1 MLPSTNKGD
10 ESTMYDTVFMHQ
22 MLHQLRNPLTFLY
35 SSLQILEK
43 DMPEVKDYRYWA
55 EANDDM
61 HYLLDILNQITY
73 FINASSENFKECMIS
88 DMIETCIE
96 HADIPVPVF
105 YKNLTENATVQG
117 NRKYLQIALLSLLKN
132 AYESGAQSIHVSLN
146 HADTNYV
153 ITIEDNGKG
162 MGEDTKSHIFEPF
175 YSEKEQ
181 HSGLGLSLSQ
191 SVIHNHKGK
200 ITCQSELGEGTT
212 IQILLP
218 MQ

>member
-1 MLPSTNKGD
+1 
-10 ESTMYDTVFMHQ
+10 MYDTVFMHQ

-61 HYLLDILNQITY
+61 HYILDILNQITY

-88 DMIETCIE
+88 DMIETCIDN
-96 HADIPVPVF
+96 ADIPIPVF
-105 YKNLTENATVQG
+105 YKTITKNATIQG

-132 AYESGAQSIHVSLN
+132 AYESGAKSIHVSLKQM
-146 HADTNYV
+146 DTFYV
-153 ITIEDNGKG
+153 ITVKDNGKG
-162 MGEDTKSHIFEPF
+162 MTEVTQSHIFEPF

-181 HSGLGLSLSQ
+181 HSGLGLPLSQ
-191 SVIHNHKGK
+191 SIIHNHNGK
-200 ITCQSELGEGTT
+200 LTCQSEPEVGTT

-218 MQ
+218 SP